1 MIKNPKDL
9 ISTYRFDL
17 IIKYLYSKSIINNYK
32 TSYFKD
38 MYKEHLYKWNGFKEY
53 DNPNKN
59 TFEDYDNEFNNIIE
73 SIKNGFDPNISLVP
87 IVDNKYIVN
96 GSHRV
101 AACLSLNKNV
111 NCRESFEISDGQKDC
126 SWISLF
132 SRLDISKSFSDR
144 VALEYAMLK
153 SNTFLVTLFPSAN
166 NNYQQPLDILNK
178 IGKVFY
184 YKSINFSKNGPL
196 NLMKQLY
203 LDEEWATAYNGLGYI
218 TKRDLCFTTEQ
229 PTYVFLVEFNSVQ
242 DAIDAKKEIRNIF
255 NIGNHS
261 VHVNDTHDETIRLSQ
276 YLFNDEGIHFL
287 NNKESN
293 NQDLDICLNEF
304 KQIISSNN
312 LNIDDYCI
320 TGSSILCAY
329 GVRDFNDLDYLH
341 SSKEV
346 RDDKDLI
353 HSHNNYGIGLYHL
366 DYDEIIY
373 NPNNHFYYNGVKFA
387 SLDVLKNLKV
397 KRNESKD
404 IIDIDIINKLKN

>member
-1 MIKNPKDL
+1 MVKNPIDL
-9 ISTYRFDL
+9 VSTYRFDL
-17 IIKYLYSKSIINNYK
+17 IIKYLYAKSIINNYK
-32 TSYFKD
+32 TSYFQE

-59 TFEDYDNEFNNIIE
+59 TFEAYDSDFNNIIG

-87 IVDNKYIVN
+87 IVENKYIVN

-101 AACLSLNKNV
+101 AACLLLDKSV
-111 NCRESFEISDGQKDC
+111 NCIESFEISDGQKDC

-132 SRLDISKSFSDR
+132 SELGLSTSFSDR
-144 VALEYAMLK
+144 VALEYSKIK
-153 SNTFLVTLFPSAN
+153 SNTFVVTLFPSAN
-166 NNYQQPLDILNK
+166 NNYQQPLDILNR

-184 YKSINFSKNGPL
+184 YKPINFSKNGSL

-203 LDEEWATAYNGLGYI
+203 LDEEWATAHNGLGYI
-218 TKRDLCFTTEQ
+218 TKSNLCFTTEQ

-242 DAIDAKKEIRNIF
+242 DAIDAKKEIRSIF
-255 NIGNHS
+255 GIGNHS

-293 NQDLDICLNEF
+293 NEYLDICLNKF

-320 TGSSILCAY
+320 TGSSTLCAY

-341 SSKEV
+341 RSKELT
-346 RDDKDLI
+346 DDKDLI
-353 HSHNNYGIGLYHL
+353 HSHNNYGIGLY
-366 DYDEIIY
+366 DVNYDEIIY
-373 NPNNHFYYNGVKFA
+373 NPNNHFYYNGVKFV
-387 SLDVLKNLKV
+387 SLDLLKKLKV
-397 KRNESKD
+397 KRNEPKD
-404 IIDIDIINKLKN
+404 IIDIDTINKLKN